1 MHAILK
7 PALALTGVL
16 IATQAFAEITFYSRE
31 NMSGRSFTTERQI
44 RNLERF
50 GFNDRASSA
59 VVGSG
64 RWEVCEGQG
73 FTGRCVVLRR
83 GEYPSLAAMGL
94 DKSVSSVRASSRPD
108 GDRPRGPA
116 SITFYGREGF
126 EGRSFQTERQVG
138 NLERFGF
145 NDRASSA
152 VVRGDSWEVCD
163 DVRFSGRC
171 VVLRPGRYPSLAAMG
186 LDNRV
191 TSARAVNDHARID
204 GDRYAS
210 PRR

>member
-1 MHAILK
+1 MHAIWK

-16 IATQAFAEITFYSRE
+16 VATQAFAEITFYSRD
-31 NMSGRSFTTERQI
+31 NMSGRSFTTERQV

-94 DKSVSSVRASSRPD
+94 ENSISSVRASSRSD

-126 EGRSFQTERQVG
+126 VGRSFQTERQVG

-163 DVRFSGRC
+163 DVRFSGKC
-171 VVLRPGRYPSLAAMG
+171 VVLRPGRYSSLAAMG

-191 TSARAVNDHARID
+191 TSARAVNDRARID
-204 GDRYAS
+204 GDRIAS

>member
-1 MHAILK
+1 MPFLSK
-7 PALALTGVL
+7 PAFAIAGCL
-16 IATQAFAEITFYSRE
+16 IATQALAEITFYSRE
-31 NMSGRSFTTERQI
+31 NLSGRSFTTERQV

-64 RWEVCEGQG
+64 RWEVCDGQG

-83 GEYPSLAAMGL
+83 GEYPSLSAMGL
-94 DKSVSSVRASSRPD
+94 DNSVSSVRAANRPD
-108 GDRPRGPA
+108 GDGPRGPA

-126 EGRSFQTERQVG
+126 QGRSFSSERQVG

-152 VVRGDSWEVCD
+152 IVRGETWEVCD
-163 DVRFSGRC
+163 EVRFSGRC
-171 VVLRPGRYPSLAAMG
+171 VVLRPGRYPTLAAMG
-186 LDNRV
+186 LNDRV
-191 TSARAVNDHARID
+191 TSARALKDRARID
-204 GDRYAS
+204 GDGYAS